1 MTGPVYIVESPPA
14 VQHAKG
20 QVVPAASLHILQ
32 GHHLTGRGEQ
42 FPAVGQGFPEVAGGV
57 ENVGRDH
64 EVVAVRFEA
73 LGSWVFLDIQRAEI
87 HRGAELCDTRRQPR
101 RSKAARA

>member
-20 QVVPAASLHILQ
+20 QVVPAASLHVLQ
-32 GHHLTGRGEQ
+32 GHQLPGRCEQ

-73 LGSWVFLDIQRAEI
+73 LSNWVPFDVQRAEI
-87 HRGAELCDTRRQPR
+87 HRGADVCETRRQPR

>member
-1 MTGPVYIVESPPA
+1 MERPVNVVESPPA
-14 VQHAKG
+14 VQQTKG
-20 QVVPAASLHILQ
+20 QVVPAAALHVLQ
-32 GHHLTGRGEQ
+32 GNHLTARREQ
-42 FPAVGQGFPEVAGGV
+42 FPAVGQGFPQIACGV

-73 LGSWVFLDIQRAEI
+73 LGNWVFLDIQRAEI